1 MTNAFS
7 PWCGRTFIPVHVH
20 AYRHR
25 RVPVNVRA
33 ENMDTRGDSRKCG
46 LTRTRQRS
54 RSSCGVIE
62 TVSRRCCTQTSSS
75 PGACLDKTARYTYY
89 EKVHTPTAR
98 LSFIFSDTATS
109 HSLYFSLSLLAQL
122 CFHLVPKIRPRAPMN
137 FYDRI
142 VRVAPGGGGSP
153 VSFAIEI
160 LNWP

>member
-7 PWCGRTFIPVHVH
+7 PWCGHTFIPVHVH

-33 ENMDTRGDSRKCG
+33 ENMDTRGDTRKCG

-62 TVSRRCCTQTSSS
+62 TVFRRSCTQTSSS

-89 EKVHTPTAR
+89 AKVRTPTVC
-98 LSFIFSDTATS
+98 LSFIFSNTATS
-109 HSLYFSLSLLAQL
+109 RSFYFSLSLLLSLSVSA
-122 CFHLVPKIRPRAPMN
+122 
-137 FYDRI
+137 I
-142 VRVAPGGGGSP
+142 VFSSGLENSTTRTDES
-153 VSFAIEI
+153 
-160 LNWP
+160 LR